1 MLRGRPGAEQGPSTD
16 MAVVAADRPRKKLSF
31 REPEIMG
38 YYMQMKQG
46 VTSRFSRKG
55 KSKPPSKPV
64 REAAPEEAEVL
75 AEAVDE
81 EELELSSSDG
91 QDFEKPLTS
100 LSSNMAF
107 ALPSG
112 VTGYSGWVRCNF
124 CRDRISKGSGLC
136 HLGRREGQLCSNLS
150 SQSGTETA
158 QCSNSL

>member
-1 MLRGRPGAEQGPSTD
+1 AARGVRCDAATCRGCVTVWHESGAMLRGRPGAEQGPSTD

-81 EELELSSSDG
+81 EELESQAMRVVRTVG
-91 QDFEKPLTS
+91 QAFE
-100 LSSNMAF
+100 
-107 ALPSG
+107 
-112 VTGYSGWVRCNF
+112 V
-124 CRDRISKGSGLC
+124 
-136 HLGRREGQLCSNLS
+136 
-150 SQSGTETA
+150 
-158 QCSNSL
+158 